1 MSKENKIPV
10 KVYTFDLTGGAS
22 PGAARHF
29 CSLVL
34 NYGLI
39 RQHFSPDIYDITTGK
54 GEQRESI
61 KTRVKKLRKAIIDHT
76 FYPTEILACA
86 LPEHIEKLEN
96 GDIEIKFSDKP
107 LPILNGF
114 QRREALEIIRAEG
127 KGGPLE
133 RLVDNLPFP
142 VNISLDPERRKE
154 DFLNTNSNLPI
165 HKAHMLQLKIDTN
178 TVDHRYAPYFKRA
191 RELALALFNN
201 DKSPFYDVIQFDQTS
216 TAPLNANVLMTER
229 KTDQIMSFFGSA
241 KLLQIMSK
249 DNEWF
254 VNVVLRIFDL
264 IANNTKACNDG
275 KLMEF
280 PTPEAGKYKAGASFF
295 IGVVNQVIYYMYLK
309 NKDSIDTNLEKLLLK
324 SVAVFED
331 DVDGDTSSKRRATLM
346 REFAQSLFEDIV
358 EDPNSV
364 IGGHFGIP
372 YTLITFFSPGCFG
385 VDAPSIPKAPTTTVK
400 RGKKKKNTKVKLDN
414 IQPVSII
421 DNAKSV
427 RADSDT
433 GPDWTDEI

>member
-1 MSKENKIPV
+1 MSKTDSV
-10 KVYTFDLTGGAS
+10 KTKVHTFDLTGGGS
-22 PGAARHF
+22 PNVARHF
-29 CSLVL
+29 CCLVL

-39 RQHFSPDIYDITTGK
+39 RQHFAPDIYDITTGS

-61 KTRVKKLRKAIIDHT
+61 KSRVKKLRKAIVDHQ

-86 LPEHIEKLEN
+86 LPEHIEKLDDGE
-96 GDIEIKFSDKP
+96 IELKFNNTP
-107 LPILNGF
+107 YPILNGF

-154 DFLNTNSNLPI
+154 DFLHTNSNLPI

-178 TVDHRYAPYFKRA
+178 TVDHRYAPYFKRSRA
-191 RELALALFNN
+191 LALALFDN

-241 KLLQIMSK
+241 KLLEIAQK
-249 DNEWF
+249 DNDWF
-254 VNVVLRIFDL
+254 VQTVIDVYNL
-264 IANNTKACNDG
+264 ILNNTKACNDG
-275 KLMEF
+275 KLLEF
-280 PTPEAGKYKAGASFF
+280 PTPEAGKYKAGASFL
-295 IGVVNQVIYYMYLK
+295 IGIVNQLMYYMYLK
-309 NKDSIDTNLEKLLLK
+309 NKYALDDNMKKVFLK
-324 SVAVFED
+324 SVRVFD
-331 DVDGDTSSKRRATLM
+331 VDVDGDTSSKRRATLM
-346 REFAQSLFEDIV
+346 REFAQDLFEDII
-358 EDPNSV
+358 EDPNSP

-372 YTLITFFSPGCFG
+372 YTLVAFFSPGCFG
-385 VDAPSIPKAPTTTVK
+385 VDAPSIPKAPTQTVRK
-400 RGKKKKNTKVKLDN
+400 GRKKKAKVKLEDVQKN
-414 IQPVSII
+414 DII
-421 DNAKSV
+421 DAVKSV

-433 GPDWTDEI
+433 SPDWTDEI